1 MINMAG
7 NKPKISKP
15 PKATGGR
22 GNIPDVE
29 QRAVRVM
36 LNRSK
41 DRTDVPEPQFKVCD
55 PQASDEGEKMEGYV
69 QNVVEVEFLIQAG
82 LAEMENVQYMGIVGE
97 SDKSKQNPINHLGG
111 HEGAGDQA
119 MQLYLDEVQEA
130 VKRVA
135 GINGSRNLSGFVV
148 RVSGSSDE
156 GIFTIGGIT
165 LPESPQVQFREAME
179 MVYKEAKLGEYA
191 YTVTI
196 GDQTFNLNLEA
207 FSRVLRH
214 PNLVKACDFK
224 ISDPIPISSSNGRGF
239 LLEEIRKLGNESIW
253 FREDLPACMTINGGL
268 PEVDTPFK
276 TNLLAQNTT
285 RTMSGTFIE
294 VKFIIPKEA
303 RGTLLDLTRDIHVGD
318 ELVKRGTRKGF
329 SEIYSGRLGM
339 RGMNTFVGKPVAN
352 GWMTPIAQAMGDLV
366 SEGIKIAP
374 ISGSH
379 LQYWVDLPAGAETAE
394 RVRKAVEGRVN
405 SGRTTKDHRYMD
417 LALKPNI
424 AWIDATQADLS
435 EVRARFIIDSTG
447 GEMEYYPV
455 RILDYTDFVLNF
467 VEYVN
472 TNIQREILDL
482 LARRENGSMP
492 VTPRDLRNMSRIR
505 AICSSHKFV
514 RDTEDLVWTLRR
526 AANEDLPDNIGKSEQ
541 ERRELEN
548 WLFDFA
554 FARYERIRLL
564 LTRRI
569 EKEMK
574 RIGF

>member
-1 MINMAG
+1 MMNMSAQ
-7 NKPKISKP
+7 KPKISKP

-22 GNIPDVE
+22 GSIPDVE

-111 HEGAGDQA
+111 HDGAGDQA

-130 VKRVA
+130 VRRVA
-135 GINGSRNLSGFVV
+135 GINGSRSLSGFVV

-179 MVYKEAKLGEYA
+179 MVYKEVSLADYR
-191 YTVTI
+191 YSVTI
-196 GDQTFNLNLEA
+196 GDERFELNLEA

-224 ISDPIPISSSNGRGF
+224 ISDPIPVSSGEERGF

-253 FREDLPACMTINGGL
+253 FREELPPCMRPNGGL

-294 VKFIIPKEA
+294 VKFRIPKEA
-303 RGTLLDLTRDIHVGD
+303 RGTLLDLTRDVHVGG

-366 SEGIKIAP
+366 EKGINIAP

-379 LQYWVDLPAGAETAE
+379 LQYWVDLPAGAETADL
-394 RVRKAVEGRVN
+394 VRRAVERRVN
-405 SGRTTKDHRYMD
+405 SGRTTEDHTYMD
-417 LALKPNI
+417 LELRPNI

-447 GEMEYYPV
+447 GQMEYYPV
-455 RILDYTDFVLNF
+455 CILDNTDFILNF

-472 TNIQREILDL
+472 TNIQREILGQ
-482 LARRENGSMP
+482 LAKKENGNMP
-492 VTPRDLRNMSRIR
+492 VTLRDLRNMSKIR
-505 AICSSHKFV
+505 AICSSHKFI
-514 RDTEDLVWTLRR
+514 RDTEDLVWTLRK
-526 AANEDLPDNIGKSEQ
+526 AQSEDLPDNVGKSEA

-554 FARYERIRLL
+554 FERYDRIKLL

-574 RIGF
+574 V